1 MLIQLVSRGHFR
13 VGPLRFLEA
22 RLMSQVYESKKDHVE
37 GRGLDSRVG
46 KSCILDS
53 HCELGLV
60 ERESLA
66 TFLLPSIL
74 EPSHVK
80 KKKGSTMCL
89 VAFSSVCLFVSNCY
103 PCFL

>member
-1 MLIQLVSRGHFR
+1 MLIQLVSRGHLR

-22 RLMSQVYESKKDHVE
+22 RLMSQVYESEKDHVE

-60 ERESLA
+60 ERESLD

-80 KKKGSTMCL
+80 KKKKGQSC
-89 VAFSSVCLFVSNCY
+89 V
-103 PCFL
+103 

>member
-1 MLIQLVSRGHFR
+1 MR
-13 VGPLRFLEA
+13 V
-22 RLMSQVYESKKDHVE
+22 MSQVYESEKDHVE

-53 HCELGLV
+53 PCGLGLV
-60 ERESLA
+60 ERESLD

-80 KKKGSTMCL
+80 KKKRG
-89 VAFSSVCLFVSNCY
+89 
-103 PCFL
+103 

>member
-1 MLIQLVSRGHFR
+1 MLIQLVSRGHLR

-22 RLMSQVYESKKDHVE
+22 RLMSQVYESEKDHVE

-60 ERESLA
+60 ERESLD
-66 TFLLPSIL
+66 TF
-74 EPSHVK
+74 
-80 KKKGSTMCL
+80 
-89 VAFSSVCLFVSNCY
+89 FSFFFS
-103 PCFL
+103 

>member
-1 MLIQLVSRGHFR
+1 
-13 VGPLRFLEA
+13 
-22 RLMSQVYESKKDHVE
+22 MSQVYESEKDHVE

-60 ERESLA
+60 SVKVS
-66 TFLLPSIL
+66 TVFFFLLFLNRPML
-74 EPSHVK
+74 

-89 VAFSSVCLFVSNCY
+89 VAFSCVYLFVSNCY
-103 PCFL
+103 SCFL